1 MRKRHTKIWQ
11 FQIGF
16 YESARLKRAVK
27 VRNIKKYQKE
37 INKELNI

>member
-16 YESARLKRAVK
+16 YESARP
-27 VRNIKKYQKE
+27 KKEYKGVSERDKQE
-37 INKELNI
+37 T